1 METRRKHAEDIA
13 AICLGKSYTT
23 KKGSFIF
30 GHHCNRRDSHA
41 IMAEVYKLNG
51 GDWDVVFDVVVDE
64 TEASVGKERQFLV
77 SWSKKNTIV
86 KEEEGPTA
94 TDQ

>member
-1 METRRKHAEDIA
+1 VPETRQKHAEDIA

-30 GHHCNRRDSHA
+30 GHYCTRRDSHA
-41 IMAEVYKLNG
+41 IMAEVYKLNS

-64 TEASVGKERQFLV
+64 RDASVSYSKERQFIV
-77 SWSKKNTIV
+77 SWSAKKSEIV
-86 KEEEGPTA
+86 GVGG
-94 TDQ
+94 